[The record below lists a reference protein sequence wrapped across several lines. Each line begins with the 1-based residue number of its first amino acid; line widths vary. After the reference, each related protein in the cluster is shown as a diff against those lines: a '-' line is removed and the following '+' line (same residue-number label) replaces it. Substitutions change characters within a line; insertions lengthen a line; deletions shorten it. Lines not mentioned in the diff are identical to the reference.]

1 MEFIVGTILE
11 GKVSGITKYGAFVS
25 FSGGGSGLVHIS
37 EIANS
42 YVNDVHDFL
51 TVGQEVKVKVLSV
64 TPEGKVNLSIKQ
76 TLPQEEKP
84 PLRKPSPRPQPPRE
98 SPDQTKRPI
107 PEYLSSDQGAVHG
120 PSGDASFEEKLKLF
134 MKDSDSKVN
143 GNKLYAERKS
153 NNRRRK

>member
-11 GKVSGITKYGAFVS
+11 GKVSGITGYGAFVS

-42 YVNDVHDFL
+42 YVTDVHDHL
-51 TVGQEVKVKVLSV
+51 TIGQEVKVKVLSV

-76 TLPQEEKP
+76 TLPKEEKP
-84 PLRKPSPRPQPPRE
+84 PLRTRRE
-98 SPDQTKRPI
+98 SSASNRSAAPAYPAG
-107 PEYLSSDQGAVHG
+107 EQGAVHG
-120 PSGDASFEEKLKLF
+120 PSGDAGFEEKLKLF
-134 MKDSDSKVN
+134 MKDSDSKMS

-153 NNRRRK
+153 SRRRK